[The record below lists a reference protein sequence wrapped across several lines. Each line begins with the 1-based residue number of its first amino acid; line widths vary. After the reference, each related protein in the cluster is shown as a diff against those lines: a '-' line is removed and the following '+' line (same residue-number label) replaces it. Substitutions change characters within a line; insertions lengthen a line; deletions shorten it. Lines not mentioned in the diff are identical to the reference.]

1 MRAKLSSIKTNSNFQ
16 TGKGRGYSR
25 EREQNGQGI
34 RKETNTEVEPNLDA
48 CTFARLGDLELIS

>member
-1 MRAKLSSIKTNSNFQ
+1 MLKTNSNFQ
-16 TGKGRGYSR
+16 TGKGRGYSRER

-48 CTFARLGDLELIS
+48 LTFARLSDLEIIS